1 MSEIPSAQ
9 SAGVRGAGKRVCTMR
24 RVGSYFLA
32 AFVVAPLHQAA
43 AGAMPDIRAS
53 AKNAV
58 PECVTPGRLIEYLK
72 SRNPELN
79 PRFESVPVEYMRIG
93 EELGVRWDYAF
104 YQMILET
111 GALSY
116 KRGNR
121 SGDVKPSQN
130 NFAGLGAIGGGA
142 SGESFKDIQTGVRA
156 HLEHLLHYSGAK
168 LDNPTAER
176 TRKVQE
182 WGVLTSWHAQFNRP
196 ITYADLAAKWA
207 PGSNAY
213 SKMLE
218 AIAERF
224 DAFCSKPDPRPEL
237 LAGLRGHKQV
247 AETRPERPGAELAK
261 RAIVDGKAQGVEQ
274 RSALGAIETPA
285 ERQANNLAANPA
297 ANPPTPYKILNTP
310 QETADQAL
318 PAAQPQPQSEPAAK
332 AGSAPA
338 ASLLPPAAKPDTAA
352 AGANAAKAAAA
363 PPAKTAPKTTASVNV
378 PPKAAP
384 EKQPSFQVASAAGAA
399 KPLAPPPA
407 AGTPTQKCRVW
418 TASYGGQKAL
428 IIKSVIDKIVNYT
441 VLDVNEG
448 AEKREADAFISAYA
462 KDGAIAGEFGSQ
474 SQALDK
480 AFELCPEG

>member
-1 MSEIPSAQ
+1 
-9 SAGVRGAGKRVCTMR
+9 
-24 RVGSYFLA
+24 
-32 AFVVAPLHQAA
+32 
-43 AGAMPDIRAS
+43 
-53 AKNAV
+53 
-58 PECVTPGRLIEYLK
+58 
-72 SRNPELN
+72 
-79 PRFESVPVEYMRIG
+79 MRIG
-93 EELGVRWDYAF
+93 EQLGVRWDYAF

-121 SGDVKPSQN
+121 SGDVKPTQN
-130 NFAGLGAIGGGA
+130 NFAGLGATGGGA
-142 SGESFKDIQTGVRA
+142 SGESFKDVPTGVRA

-182 WGVLTSWHAQFNRP
+182 WGVLTNWHAQFNRP

-207 PGSNAY
+207 PGSNSY

-224 DAFCSKPDPRPEL
+224 DPYCNRPDPRPEL
-237 LAGLRGHKQV
+237 LAQVRGSTRV
-247 AETRPERPGAELAK
+247 AEAKPERPSGSDLAK
-261 RAIVDGKAQGVEQ
+261 RAIADGKAEGVAQ
-274 RSALGAIETPA
+274 KSALGAVDP
-285 ERQANNLAANPA
+285 PA
-297 ANPPTPYKILNTP
+297 AAPPAPYKILNAP
-310 QETADQAL
+310 PPSQETADQAL
-318 PAAQPQPQSEPAAK
+318 PAAQTQPLPQPQAQPEPSAK
-332 AGSAPA
+332 ASAVPP
-338 ASLLPPAAKPDTAA
+338 PPARSETTVASNP
-352 AGANAAKAAAA
+352 AAKAAAA
-363 PPAKTAPKTTASVNV
+363 PPPAKTAPKTTASVNV
-378 PPKAAP
+378 PPKAAA
-384 EKQPSFQVASAAGAA
+384 EKQAPFQVASAAGAA
-399 KPLAPPPA
+399 KPMAPPPA

-428 IIKSVIDKIVNYT
+428 IIKSVIDRIVNYT

-462 KDGAIAGEFGSQ
+462 KDGAIAGEYGNQ